1 MLFLLLYSL
10 KFLSKGVHMKNL
22 KNYLLVSLFLV
33 ILSFTLFFIHYLIF
47 GQLENTEY
55 YSLMNL
61 CFIPINILAV
71 TLVFEKLVE
80 RRARLERVSKLNMLV
95 GLFFS
100 DIGFTL
106 LKLIVAGDDKV
117 QSLSLDFTDL
127 KSCEAK
133 LKSHDH
139 QVVFEKVNYPEL
151 KELVIGA
158 RDILSS
164 LISNESILEHE
175 TFADLLMSLMH
186 LRDEIIFIKY
196 TELTPDDCAHLKGDL
211 IRVYENL
218 TFQWINYLSHLK
230 QFYPYQYSGAIK
242 FNPFTLNNNS

>member
-1 MLFLLLYSL
+1 
-10 KFLSKGVHMKNL
+10 MKNL
-22 KNYLLVSLFLV
+22 KNYILVSLFLV
-33 ILSFTLFFIHYLIF
+33 LLSLTMFFIHYLIF

-55 YSLMNL
+55 YSIMNL

-106 LKLIVAGDDKV
+106 LKLIVAGDQKI
-117 QSLSLDFTDL
+117 QSLGLDFTDL
-127 KSCEAK
+127 KSCETK

-139 QVVFEKVNYPEL
+139 QVIFEKVNYSEL

>member
-1 MLFLLLYSL
+1 
-10 KFLSKGVHMKNL
+10 MKNL
-22 KNYLLVSLFLV
+22 KQYLFVSFILIFLS
-33 ILSFTLFFIHYLIF
+33 LTMFLIHYLIF
-47 GQLENTEY
+47 GQLENTIY
-55 YSLMNL
+55 YSLMSL
-61 CFIPINILAV
+61 CFIPINILSV

-106 LKLIVAGDDKV
+106 LKLIVAGDDNIH
-117 QSLSLDFTDL
+117 SLGLDFNDL
-127 KSCEAK
+127 KSCVNK

-139 QVVFEKVNYPEL
+139 QVVFEKINYPEL
-151 KELVIGA
+151 KELVIGGK
-158 RDILSS
+158 DILSS

-175 TFADLLMSLMH
+175 TFANLLMSLMH

-196 TELTPDDCAHLKGDL
+196 TDLTPDDCAHLKGDL

-242 FNPFTLNNNS
+242 FNPFTLNNL